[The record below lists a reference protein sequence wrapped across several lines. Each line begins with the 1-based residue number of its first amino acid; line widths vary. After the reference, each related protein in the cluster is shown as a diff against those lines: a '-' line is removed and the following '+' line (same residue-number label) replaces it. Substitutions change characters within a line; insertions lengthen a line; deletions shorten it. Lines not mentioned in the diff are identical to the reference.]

1 MPLVSYL
8 FLCSVWK
15 LKLRS
20 DLIFFHFIFKLFI
33 ANVYI
38 FEIKEFASDVSRG
51 GVILNSIA
59 MSFYE
64 SFNADNF
71 NNAKSENSSLLHAHV
86 CDVPRPSRNFKSTW
100 TLKQYMHIHE
110 KKPFVVVSVFCFQ
123 WTKKKTLR
131 IYFKQEVYGPHRSP
145 E

>member
-1 MPLVSYL
+1 MNAVGFVPISM
-8 FLCSVWK
+8 FC
-15 LKLRS
+15 LKVEVEKWFN
-20 DLIFFHFIFKLFI
+20 IFQIFTYI

-86 CDVPRPSRNFKSTW
+86 CDVPRASRIFKSTW

-131 IYFKQEVYGPHRSP
+131 IYFKQEVHGPHRSP

>member
-1 MPLVSYL
+1 MNAVGFVPISM
-8 FLCSVWK
+8 FC
-15 LKLRS
+15 LKVEVEKWFN
-20 DLIFFHFIFKLFI
+20 IFQIFTYI

-86 CDVPRPSRNFKSTW
+86 CDVPRASRIFKSTW

-131 IYFKQEVYGPHRSP
+131 IYFKQEVHGPHRSL

>member
-1 MPLVSYL
+1 MNAVGLVPISM
-8 FLCSVWK
+8 FC
-15 LKLRS
+15 LKVEVEKWFI
-20 DLIFFHFIFKLFI
+20 IFFHFIFKLFI

-86 CDVPRPSRNFKSTW
+86 CDVPRASRNFKSTW

-131 IYFKQEVYGPHRSP
+131 IYFKQEVHGPHR
-145 E
+145 